1 MEFLKGTIV
10 GIIAGTCLGV
20 IKNDMFTDAMKMGRK
35 EFRKMKRKFNF

>member
-1 MEFLKGTIV
+1 MDFIKGTII

-20 IKNDMFTDAMKMGRK
+20 MKNEMICDAMKMGRK